1 VRFDAGG
8 RIGRHLSSVK
18 LIGGGVVR
26 PEEHIFALLLRPR
39 DNGVGGR
46 YSPGG
51 WTVELGR
58 DADPQVRLMASYHE
72 ANHAAL
78 NSSTAWGAVLE
89 ACAFVQ
95 RHTQALASPAV
106 LASLVQACRQT
117 HEAFATHTS
126 VIDLG
131 GRTRTP
137 PDVLLHHYP
146 DYLGYL
152 DLALA
157 VGPDAPVWSRWRRL
171 AADAALIACMQST
184 ALHQLL
190 DVGIRNFLL
199 SSIRLRDQPDERLK
213 ALRRVAREVWT
224 AFDELI
230 GERSPQGWAHVRAQ
244 EVGTTEEG
252 PSSTWS
258 WTDFSR
264 RCLDLATLAL
274 RSLGYPTMTVAEVQ
288 ALLPEL
294 VTQMKSLVPDEPVVL
309 DTDSKLGAFSLFELE
324 RLQLHE
330 RRPSRLYAWSGGT
343 SASKVLSGTRPRRHV
358 FVTVRRP
365 ARLAAQFLLDE
376 QDASALTDNAPV
388 VAVQTRRAQPSSVPD
403 VRLDRLEKPEQLSE
417 LPIDQTD
424 LGVLVSISLSCLLD
438 EEWRAR
444 WLPALQRAGKLTAL
458 LDLPFSQSVDALLDA
473 GHSFGYT
480 LASVPVAGQT
490 YFVLCCRLATEPPLL
505 TPCTPATGQALVN
518 YIHHASG
525 RRLVPD
531 LSALGHNHEVITA
544 IVEHL
549 VQDESIIGLPS

>member
-1 VRFDAGG
+1 M
-8 RIGRHLSSVK
+8 
-18 LIGGGVVR
+18 VR

-39 DNGVGGR
+39 DTGVGGR

-51 WTVELGR
+51 WTVELGG

-95 RHTQALASPAV
+95 RHTQALASPKV
-106 LASLVQACRQT
+106 LGSLVQACRQT

-137 PDVLLHHYP
+137 PDVLLRDYP
-146 DYLGYL
+146 DYLEYL
-152 DLALA
+152 DLAVA
-157 VGPDAPVWSRWRRL
+157 VGPDAPLWSRWRRL

-184 ALHQLL
+184 VLHQLL
-190 DVGIRNFLL
+190 DVGIRDFRL

-224 AFDELI
+224 SFDELI
-230 GERSPQGWAHVRAQ
+230 GERSPQGWTHVQAQ
-244 EVGTTEEG
+244 EVGMTEERQ
-252 PSSTWS
+252 PHSAWS

-264 RCLDLATLAL
+264 KCLDLATLTL
-274 RSLGYPTMTVAEVQ
+274 RSLGYSTMTVAEVQ
-288 ALLPEL
+288 TLLPEL
-294 VTQMKSLVPDEPVVL
+294 VAQMESLVPDEPLVL
-309 DTDSKLGAFSLFELE
+309 DTDTKLGAFSLFELE

-330 RRPSRLYAWSGGT
+330 RRPARLRAWSRGT
-343 SASKVLSGTRPRRHV
+343 SPSDVLSGTQPRRQV
-358 FVTVRRP
+358 FVTVRRA

-376 QDASALTDNAPV
+376 QDASALTGDTPV
-388 VAVQTRRAQPSSVPD
+388 VAVQTPRPQVSLAPVAPG
-403 VRLDRLEKPEQLSE
+403 VRLDRLEQPEQLSE
-417 LPIDQTD
+417 LPIDHTD
-424 LGVLVSISLSCLLD
+424 LGVLVSISLSCLVD
-438 EEWRAR
+438 QDWRAR

-458 LDLPFSQSVDALLDA
+458 LDLPFSQSVDAWLDS
-473 GHSFGYT
+473 GHPFGYT
-480 LASVPVAGQT
+480 LASVPVGGQT
-490 YFVLCCRLATEPPLL
+490 YFVLCCRLAAEPPVL

-518 YIHHASG
+518 YIYRASG
-525 RRLVPD
+525 RRLMPD
-531 LSALGHNHEVITA
+531 LSALGHPHEVITA
-544 IVEHL
+544 VVEHL